1 MSGFFMSDL
10 FLLQLRNSE
19 SCSKL
24 PLTNDWVGFN
34 VSYIFYSLPSNKS
47 LL

>member
-10 FLLQLRNSE
+10 FLLKLRNSE

-24 PLTNDWVGFN
+24 PLTNDWVGFKREL
-34 VSYIFYSLPSNKS
+34 FYNLPS
-47 LL
+47 